1 MSSEELVLEKILS
14 TGSNG
19 IKKSDLKK
27 EFTSFDLDQT
37 LENLV
42 NNGKVCV
49 DKKGA
54 AYYCWT
60 AEVYVKY
67 LNSVDPKF
75 RILLERIKIIER
87 KLDTQSNSVKDAL
100 NGLIEVLKSENSELP
115 KALVNLDNFKI
126 EFDTILSRS
135 TSSIG
140 WIELGNVRS
149 ELGQKFDLDKNE
161 FYELVEQLV
170 NSYQNEYELSTGGSE
185 GLILRGLLHG
195 FVRGI

>member
-60 AEVYVKY
+60 AEVYVKH

-149 ELGQKFDLDKNE
+149 ELSQKFDLDKNG

>member
-1 MSSEELVLEKILS
+1 MSSEQLVLEKILS

-60 AEVYVKY
+60 AEVYVKH

-140 WIELGNVRS
+140 WIELGNVRNEIS
-149 ELGQKFDLDKNE
+149 QKFDLDKNE

-170 NSYQNEYELSTGGSE
+170 NSYHNEYELSTGGSE

-195 FVRGI
+195 YVRGI

>member
-14 TGSNG
+14 TGTTG

-27 EFTSFDLDQT
+27 EFTAFDLDKT

-42 NNGKVCV
+42 NDGKVCI

-60 AEVYVKY
+60 AEVYLKHLY
-67 LNSVDPKF
+67 GVDPKF
-75 RILLERIKIIER
+75 RILVERMKFIER
-87 KLDTQSNSVKDAL
+87 KVDIHSNSIKDAL
-100 NGLIEVLKSENSELP
+100 NGLIDLLKTEGADHN
-115 KALVNLDNFKI
+115 ALLNLDNFKI
-126 EFDTILSRS
+126 EFDTILSKS
-135 TSSIG
+135 NSSIG
-140 WIELGNVRS
+140 WIELGQVRN
-149 ELGQKFDLDKNE
+149 ELSQKFELSKNE

-170 NSYQNEYELSTGGSE
+170 NAYHNEYELSTGGSE
-185 GLILRGLLHG
+185 GVVLRGLLHG

>member
-27 EFTSFDLDQT
+27 EFTSYDLDQT

-60 AEVYVKY
+60 AEVYVKH

-149 ELGQKFDLDKNE
+149 ELSQKFDLDKNE

-170 NSYQNEYELSTGGSE
+170 NSYHNEYELSTGGNE

-195 FVRGI
+195 YVRGI

>member
-49 DKKGA
+49 DNKGA

-60 AEVYVKY
+60 AEVYVKH

-126 EFDTILSRS
+126 EFDTILSKS

-149 ELGQKFDLDKNE
+149 ELSQKFDLDKNE

>member
-27 EFTSFDLDQT
+27 EFTSFDLDRT

-60 AEVYVKY
+60 AEVYVKH

-75 RILLERIKIIER
+75 RILLERVKIIER

-100 NGLIEVLKSENSELP
+100 NGLIEVLKSENSGLP

-135 TSSIG
+135 TSSIR

-170 NSYQNEYELSTGGSE
+170 NSYHNEYELSTGGSE

-195 FVRGI
+195 YVRGI

>member
-1 MSSEELVLEKILS
+1 MSSEELVLEKILT

-60 AEVYVKY
+60 AEVYVKH

-149 ELGQKFDLDKNE
+149 ELSQKFDLDKNG

>member
-75 RILLERIKIIER
+75 SILLERIKIIER
-87 KLDTQSNSVKDAL
+87 KLDTQSNSVKDAI

-149 ELGQKFDLDKNE
+149 ELSQKFDLDKNE

-170 NSYQNEYELSTGGSE
+170 NSYHNEYELSTGGSE

-195 FVRGI
+195 YVRGI

>member
-14 TGSNG
+14 TGSTG

-27 EFTSFDLDQT
+27 EFTSFDLEQT

-42 NNGKVCV
+42 NDGKVCI

-60 AEVYVKY
+60 SDVYIKH
-67 LNSVDPKF
+67 LNSADPKF

-87 KLDTQSNSVKDAL
+87 KLETQSNSVKDAL

-140 WIELGNVRS
+140 WTELGNVRS
-149 ELGQKFDLDKNE
+149 ELSQKFSLDKNE

-185 GLILRGLLHG
+185 GLVLRGLLHG
-195 FVRGI
+195 YVRGI

>member
-1 MSSEELVLEKILS
+1 MSSEQLVLEKILS
-14 TGSNG
+14 TGSTG

-27 EFTSFDLDQT
+27 EFTSFDLDKT

-42 NNGKVCV
+42 NNGKVCI

-60 AEVYVKY
+60 AEVYVKH

-149 ELGQKFDLDKNE
+149 ELSQKFDLDKNE

-170 NSYQNEYELSTGGSE
+170 NSYHNEYELSTGGSE

>member
-14 TGSNG
+14 TGTNG
-19 IKKSDLKK
+19 IRKSDLKK
-27 EFTSFDLDQT
+27 EFTAFDLDKS

-42 NNGKVCV
+42 NDGKVCI

-60 AEVYVKY
+60 SEVYLKH
-67 LNSVDPKF
+67 LNNVDPKF
-75 RILLERIKIIER
+75 RILIERMRLIER
-87 KLDTQSNSVKDAL
+87 KLDIHSNSVKDAL
-100 NGLIEVLKSENSELP
+100 NGLIDLLKTEGADP

-126 EFDTILSRS
+126 EFDTILSRP

-140 WIELGNVRS
+140 WIELGQVRN
-149 ELGQKFDLDKNE
+149 ELSQKFELSKSE

-170 NSYQNEYELSTGGSE
+170 SAYHNEYELSTGGSE
-185 GLILRGLLHG
+185 GVVLRGLLHG
-195 FVRGI
+195 YVRGI

>member
-1 MSSEELVLEKILS
+1 MSSEQLVLEKILS

-19 IKKSDLKK
+19 IKKSDLKR

-60 AEVYVKY
+60 AEVYVKH

-87 KLDTQSNSVKDAL
+87 KLDSQSNSVKDAL

-126 EFDTILSRS
+126 EFDTILSKS

-149 ELGQKFDLDKNE
+149 ELSQKFDLDKNE

>member
-1 MSSEELVLEKILS
+1 MSSEQLVLEKILS

-60 AEVYVKY
+60 AEVYVKH

-100 NGLIEVLKSENSELP
+100 KGLIEVLKSENSELP

-126 EFDTILSRS
+126 EFDTILSKS

-149 ELGQKFDLDKNE
+149 ELSQKFDLDKNE

>member
-1 MSSEELVLEKILS
+1 MSSEQLVLEKILS

-27 EFTSFDLDQT
+27 EFTSFDLDKT

-42 NNGKVCV
+42 NNGKVCI

-60 AEVYVKY
+60 AEVYVKH

-149 ELGQKFDLDKNE
+149 ELSQKFDLDKNE

-170 NSYQNEYELSTGGSE
+170 NSYHNEYELSTGGSE

>member
-60 AEVYVKY
+60 AEVYVKH

-149 ELGQKFDLDKNE
+149 ESKPK
-161 FYELVEQLV
+161 
-170 NSYQNEYELSTGGSE
+170 
-185 GLILRGLLHG
+185 I
-195 FVRGI
+195 

>member
-54 AYYCWT
+54 AYYFWT

-149 ELGQKFDLDKNE
+149 ELSQKFDLDKNE

-195 FVRGI
+195 YVRGI

>member
-1 MSSEELVLEKILS
+1 MSSEELVLEKILT

-27 EFTSFDLDQT
+27 EFTSYDLDQT

-60 AEVYVKY
+60 AEVYVKH

-149 ELGQKFDLDKNE
+149 ELSQKFDLDKNG

-195 FVRGI
+195 YVRGI

>member
-27 EFTSFDLDQT
+27 EFTSYDLDQT

-60 AEVYVKY
+60 AEVYVKH

-100 NGLIEVLKSENSELP
+100 NGLIEVLRSENSELP

-149 ELGQKFDLDKNE
+149 ELSQKFDLDKNG

>member
-14 TGSNG
+14 TGTNG

-27 EFTSFDLDQT
+27 EFTAFDLDKT

-42 NNGKVCV
+42 NDGKVCI

-60 AEVYVKY
+60 SEVYLKHLY
-67 LNSVDPKF
+67 GVDPKF
-75 RILLERIKIIER
+75 RILIERMKLIER
-87 KLDTQSNSVKDAL
+87 KLDIHSNSIKDAL
-100 NGLIEVLKSENSELP
+100 NGLIDLLKTEGADHN
-115 KALVNLDNFKI
+115 ALVNLDNFKI
-126 EFDTILSRS
+126 EFDTILSKS
-135 TSSIG
+135 NSSIG
-140 WIELGNVRS
+140 WIELGQVRN
-149 ELGQKFDLDKNE
+149 ELSQKFDLSKNE

-170 NSYQNEYELSTGGSE
+170 NAYHNEYELSTGGNE
-185 GLILRGLLHG
+185 GVILRGLLHG

>member
-1 MSSEELVLEKILS
+1 MSSEQLVLEKILS

-60 AEVYVKY
+60 AEVYVKH

-126 EFDTILSRS
+126 EFDTIISRS

-149 ELGQKFDLDKNE
+149 ELSQKFDLDKNE

-185 GLILRGLLHG
+185 GLTLRGLLHG
-195 FVRGI
+195 YVRGI